1 MCLDRM
7 NNLIS
12 FFQIFRT
19 YTEVKGLTTQ
29 ATTSTPPCRQE
40 GCEQPKKDTYNAIKS
55 KATRTQVQ
63 RASASSSVRSMLRPD
78 LRTSRSV
85 FSSGKCDTV
94 ATNAE
99 WDPSRPC

>member
-40 GCEQPKKDTYNAIKS
+40 GCEQPKKEHTMLANPRPHAPRSRGHLPRPLLGLCY
-55 KATRTQVQ
+55 VQ
-63 RASASSSVRSMLRPD
+63 
-78 LRTSRSV
+78 T
-85 FSSGKCDTV
+85 
-94 ATNAE
+94 
-99 WDPSRPC
+99 